1 MADALVRPAVD
12 GDAAVL
18 ARLQL
23 DVWQQAYAEL
33 LPAAALFADPVQQAE
48 VWAARID
55 SGGVLLAFEGSVPVG
70 LAATDP
76 DLDLDLDGNGE
87 VELLHVLPR
96 WSRRGHGGRLLASAA
111 RQLRGLGATRGHWWA
126 PAGDESVQQFL
137 LGVSWAP
144 DGGRRAL
151 DTGEGTLTEVRY
163 SGNLDLVL
171 I

>member
-1 MADALVRPAVD
+1 MADALVRPAGD
-12 GDAAVL
+12 GDAPVL

-23 DVWQQAYAEL
+23 DVWQQAYADL
-33 LPAAALFADPVQQAE
+33 LPTAALFADPVQQAE
-48 VWAARID
+48 VWAARVR
-55 SGGVLLAFEGSVPVG
+55 SGGVLMAFEGTVPVG

-76 DLDLDLDGNGE
+76 DLDPAGVGE

-111 RQLRGLGATRGHWWA
+111 RQLRNVGAIRGQWWA
-126 PAGDESVQQFL
+126 PATDASVQQFL
-137 LGVSWAP
+137 LGAGWAP
-144 DGGRRAL
+144 DGGRRVL
-151 DTGEGTLTEVRY
+151 DTGEGSLTEVRY